1 MHGTHEPIRGGVGG
15 GSMGPGGAGG
25 GAGELLFAVDELTR
39 VEGEG
44 SLRIRV
50 RDGEVVEARLKIFEA
65 PRFFERLVVGRT
77 PDEVLDIVA
86 RICGICPIAYQLTAV
101 HAFES
106 LFGVEVDPAV
116 RLLRRLL
123 YCGEWIES
131 HALHIYLLHA
141 PDFLGLPSA
150 IELARLDRA
159 VVERGLRLKRIGN
172 DILRIV
178 GGRPIHPVSLRVGGL
193 YRAPRRAE
201 LAGLRADLD
210 EAVEL
215 AEETVRLV
223 ATFEPPAFAARRLLV
238 SLRHPVDYPMNEGRI
253 VSSDGLDLA
262 VADWEQAFR
271 EEQVEG
277 TSALHARTAGGEA
290 YLLGPTAR
298 IALAGDRL
306 HPRARAALAA
316 TGQEAELA
324 TNVFRSI
331 LARAVELVQATAE
344 ARDLLDAYV
353 RPTRPSVPWTP
364 VAGSAAWATEAPR
377 GLLFHRYD
385 VDAAGVVRFARIVP
399 PTSQNQAAIE
409 ADLARFA
416 PTVLALPHAE
426 ATRRFEQLIRSYD
439 PCISCAA
446 HFLELAIDGARS

>member
-1 MHGTHEPIRGGVGG
+1 MHGTDQGVAAKGGDDR
-15 GSMGPGGAGG
+15 
-25 GAGELLFAVDELTR
+25 LYAVAELTR

-44 SLRIRV
+44 SLRLRV
-50 RDGEVVEARLKIFEA
+50 RDGEVVEARLLIFEA
-65 PRFFERLVVGRT
+65 PRYFERIVVGRT

-101 HAFES
+101 RAFES
-106 LFGVEVDPAV
+106 LFGVRVDPSV
-116 RLLRRLL
+116 RALRRLL

-150 IELARLDRA
+150 VELARLDRTL
-159 VVERGLRLKRIGN
+159 VERGLRLKRIGN
-172 DILRIV
+172 DILSVV
-178 GGRPIHPVSLRVGGL
+178 GGRPIHPVSLRVGGVW
-193 YRAPRRAE
+193 RAPRAAA
-201 LAGLRADLD
+201 LARLRDDLD
-210 EAVEL
+210 EAVEI
-215 AEETVRLV
+215 ARETVTMV
-223 ATFEPPAFAARRLLV
+223 AAFEPPEFAARRLLV
-238 SLRHPVDYPMNEGRI
+238 SLRHATDYPMDEGRI

-262 VADWEQAFR
+262 ATAWEQAFR

-277 TSALHARTAGGEA
+277 TSALHARTRDGQA

-298 IALAGDRL
+298 IAIAGERL
-306 HPRARAALAA
+306 HPLARAALDA
-316 TGQEAELA
+316 TGQEAEIA

-344 ARDLLDAYV
+344 ARELLDAYEPPRQAAV
-353 RPTRPSVPWTP
+353 AWRP
-364 VAGSAAWATEAPR
+364 VAGTAAWATEAPR
-377 GLLFHRYD
+377 GLLFHRYT
-385 VDAAGVVRFARIVP
+385 VDEDGIVRSARIVP

-416 PTVLALPHAE
+416 PTVLDLPHAE

-446 HFLELAIDGARS
+446 HFLDLTVEVVP

>member
-1 MHGTHEPIRGGVGG
+1 MHGTDGILA
-15 GSMGPGGAGG
+15 PGA
-25 GAGELLFAVDELTR
+25 ADERLFSVAELTR

-44 SLRIRV
+44 SLHLRV
-50 RDGEVVEARLKIFEA
+50 RDGQVVEARLRIFEA
-65 PRFFERLVVGRT
+65 PRYFERLVVGRT

-106 LFGVEVDPAV
+106 LFGVQIDPSIRA
-116 RLLRRLL
+116 LRRLL

-131 HALHIYLLHA
+131 HALHVYLLHA

-159 VVERGLRLKRIGN
+159 VVERGLRLKKIGN
-172 DILRIV
+172 EILTIV
-178 GGRPIHPVSLRVGGL
+178 GGRAIHPVSLKVGGL
-193 YRAPRRAE
+193 WRAPRRDE

-210 EAVEL
+210 EALDL
-215 AEETVRLV
+215 AQQTVRLV
-223 ATFEPPAFAARRLLV
+223 TTFETPTFEARRLLV
-238 SLRHPVDYPMNEGRI
+238 SLKHPTEYPMNDGRI
-253 VSSDGLDLA
+253 VSTDGLDLA
-262 VADWEQAFR
+262 QADWQQAFR

-277 TSALHARTAGGEA
+277 TSALHARTHAGEA
-290 YLLGPTAR
+290 YLLGPSAR
-298 IALAGDRL
+298 IALAGDQL
-306 HPRARAALAA
+306 HPLARQALDAS
-316 TGQEAELA
+316 GQEAELA

-331 LARAVELVQATAE
+331 LARAVELVHATAE
-344 ARDLLDAYV
+344 ARDILDRYEPPAQPAAAWEP
-353 RPTRPSVPWTP
+353 R
-364 VAGSAAWATEAPR
+364 AGVAAWATEAPR

-385 VDAAGVVRFARIVP
+385 VDAKGIVRGAQIVP

-416 PTVLALPHAE
+416 PSVLALPHEE

-446 HFLELAIDGARS
+446 HFLDLRCEEVG

>member
-1 MHGTHEPIRGGVGG
+1 MHATDERVY
-15 GSMGPGGAGG
+15 
-25 GAGELLFAVDELTR
+25 AVEELTR

-44 SLRIRV
+44 SLRLRV
-50 RDGEVVEARLKIFEA
+50 LDGEVVEARLRIFEA

-77 PDEVLDIVA
+77 PDEVIDIVA

-101 HAFES
+101 HAFEH
-106 LFGVEVDPAV
+106 LFGVEVDPQV
-116 RLLRRLL
+116 RALRRLL

-131 HALHIYLLHA
+131 HALHVYLLHA
-141 PDFLGLPSA
+141 PDFFGLPSA
-150 IELARLDRA
+150 IELAELDRA
-159 VVERGLRLKRIGN
+159 TVERGLRLKKIGN
-172 DILRIV
+172 EILTIV

-193 YRAPRRAE
+193 WRAPRPNE
-201 LAGLRADLD
+201 LVGLRRELD
-210 EAVEL
+210 EAIEL
-215 AEETVRLV
+215 ALETVRMV
-223 ATFEPPAFAARRLLV
+223 AAFEAPAFAARRLLV
-238 SLRHPVDYPMNEGRI
+238 SLRHPDEYPMNEGRI
-253 VSSDGLDLA
+253 VSNDGLDLA
-262 VADWEQAFR
+262 AQDWGQAFR

-277 TSALHARTAGGEA
+277 TSALHARTLDGEA

-306 HPRARAALAA
+306 HPLAQEALAA
-316 TGQEAELA
+316 TGQVDELA

-331 LARAVELVQATAE
+331 LARAVELVHAAAE
-344 ARDLLDAYV
+344 AADLIDGYE
-353 RPTRPSVPWTP
+353 RPSRPAVDWRPA
-364 VAGSAAWATEAPR
+364 AGIAAWATEAPR

-385 VDAAGVVRFARIVP
+385 VDEAGIVRTAQIVP

-416 PTVLALPHAE
+416 PSVIDLPHDE

-446 HFLELAIDGARS
+446 HFLDLQVDEVPR

>member
-1 MHGTHEPIRGGVGG
+1 MHGGDERMAALGGEDRVY
-15 GSMGPGGAGG
+15 
-25 GAGELLFAVDELTR
+25 AVEELTR

-44 SLRIRV
+44 SLRLRIH
-50 RDGEVVEARLKIFEA
+50 DGEVVEARLRIFEA
-65 PRFFERLVVGRT
+65 PRYFERIVVGRT
-77 PDEVLDIVA
+77 PDEVIDIVA

-101 HAFES
+101 HAFEA
-106 LFGVEVDPAV
+106 LFGVEVDPSV
-116 RLLRRLL
+116 RALRRLL

-131 HALHIYLLHA
+131 HALHVYLLHA

-150 IELARLDRA
+150 IELAKLDRPL
-159 VVERGLRLKRIGN
+159 VERGLRLKRIGN
-172 DILRIV
+172 EILSVI

-193 YRAPRRAE
+193 WRAPRP
-201 LAGLRADLD
+201 AGLARLRDELD
-210 EAVEL
+210 EAVEI
-215 AEETVRLV
+215 AQATVAMV
-223 ATFEPPAFAARRLLV
+223 AAFVPPEFAARRLLV
-238 SLRHPVDYPMNEGRI
+238 SLRHPTDYPMAEGRI
-253 VSSDGLDLA
+253 VSSDGLDLPA
-262 VADWEQAFR
+262 TAWEQAFR

-277 TSALHARTAGGEA
+277 TSALHARTRDGEA

-306 HPRARAALAA
+306 HPLARAALDA
-316 TGQEAELA
+316 TGQEPEVA

-344 ARDLLDAYV
+344 ARELLDAYQPP
-353 RPTRPSVPWTP
+353 RSAAVPWKP
-364 VAGSAAWATEAPR
+364 VAGTAAWATEAPR
-377 GLLFHRYD
+377 GLLFHRYT
-385 VDAAGVVRFARIVP
+385 VDQDGIVRSARIVP

-416 PTVLALPHAE
+416 PTVLDLPHEE

-446 HFLELAIDGARS
+446 HFLDLRVERAS